1 MSSKNRK
8 SLVAEIFSV
17 PNDFAE
23 PSEQSD
29 DLAAVHRHAAALRR
43 VGKILT
49 VIKYLLLVAAVV
61 SLTAVYALRSNQFI
75 IEAKPTTLAEHADL
89 KLQHP
94 NLRCECNQQ
103 NIPQKHFATAN
114 VNLVPSCTWVEK
126 DLEKILEMDEFG
138 FSKSACVTSNFQSA
152 CEFVRDSCRRAN
164 STVEWITSGF
174 AESIMTSTE
183 LMEIDKL
190 RDRIEGELESSIKV
204 AELISSSPQ
213 ALIEAWAAYN
223 VPKLV
228 DMNGIIAQRVKLLST
243 RMSKVQFD
251 SNDATDPYTIEW
263 TAFKARCAASTTP
276 GSSVIT
282 KPDGQTFTATA
293 VCNPDTDF
301 PQYGTTDASYSCY
314 TEACLWGGRFREMGA
329 GPLKVIRAHEKP
341 KTNSFD
347 LYDAMFPFSI
357 HETDLSAVGYP
368 YDGKPKGSFLDSE
381 NDALFIP
388 ETRRTCSNTAEWLKT
403 EVPPASSAATT
414 DFVTLAKAAVYVYAP
429 GETPPATT
437 VTLRPSNRRGCD
449 EYIKLLETNFFE
461 IDSMETM
468 LVSYAVLVEDI
479 QRLIGKAAVDPSF
492 IVGKTASEFTAIAAG
507 FLRTLEY
514 IKEFL
519 LEGTDGTMHSS
530 TGVSYANMRQAFQK
544 NFVNQS
550 SVELQYPD
558 YFEACDIKVCTYV
571 TSAQLPI
578 SAVFSILLG
587 IIGGFWSVIEVIF
600 ASTYKASRW
609 YILAGDHAVSRD
621 FDDSV
626 HVNSKI

>member
-1 MSSKNRK
+1 MSSNDRK
-8 SLVAEIFSV
+8 SLVAEIFSI

-29 DLAAVHRHAAALRR
+29 DLAAVHRHATALRR

-49 VIKYLLLVAAVV
+49 VIKYLFFIAAVV
-61 SLTAVYALRSNQFI
+61 SLTAVYALRKNQFI

-103 NIPQKHFATAN
+103 NIAQKHFATAN
-114 VNLVPSCTWVEK
+114 VNLVSSCTWLEK
-126 DLEKILEMDEFG
+126 DLEKILQKDEFG
-138 FSKSACVTSNFQSA
+138 FSKSACVTTNFQSA
-152 CEFVRDSCRRAN
+152 CEFARDSCRRAN
-164 STVEWITSGF
+164 KTIEWITSGF

-190 RDRIEGELESSIKV
+190 RDRIEGELESSVKV

-243 RMSKVQFD
+243 RLSKVQGD
-251 SNDATDPYTIEW
+251 STNANDPYTIEW
-263 TAFKARCAASTTP
+263 NTFKARCAASTTP
-276 GSSVIT
+276 GSSIIT
-282 KPDGQTFTATA
+282 KPDGQNFTATA

-329 GPLKVIRAHEKP
+329 GPLKVIRALDKP
-341 KTNSFD
+341 KTNSFN
-347 LYDAMFPFSI
+347 LYDAMFPFGI
-357 HETDLSAVGYP
+357 HEMDLSAKGYP

-381 NDALFIP
+381 NDALLIS

-414 DFVTLAKAAVYVYAP
+414 DIVTLAKAAVYVYAP

-461 IDSMETM
+461 IDSFETM
-468 LVSYAVLVEDI
+468 MANYAVIVQDI
-479 QRLIGKAAVDPSF
+479 QRLIGKAAVDARFSD
-492 IVGKTASEFTAIAAG
+492 
-507 FLRTLEY
+507 LEQD
-514 IKEFL
+514 EGQRL
-519 LEGTDGTMHSS
+519 DRHAPEHAVCDVAVVLVVLE
-530 TGVSYANMRQAFQK
+530 RRR
-544 NFVNQS
+544 
-550 SVELQYPD
+550 E
-558 YFEACDIKVCTYV
+558 E
-571 TSAQLPI
+571 
-578 SAVFSILLG
+578 LLG
-587 IIGGFWSVIEVIF
+587 RCKTSFPL
-600 ASTYKASRW
+600 TP
-609 YILAGDHAVSRD
+609 
-621 FDDSV
+621 V
-626 HVNSKI
+626 HLSF